1 MTALWAWL
9 NKEALWLFLGGVAL
23 AALWHLLQWRRD
35 TASVRCLQV
44 LAGDT
49 PVLRETPRVSVL
61 VAAWNEAEM
70 IQEHIVSFLRL
81 QYPNTELILCAG
93 GEDGTGELARQ
104 HAGERVVVLEQQPG
118 DGKQGALRRC
128 LGRATGDI
136 VFLTDADC
144 LLDDD
149 AFARTLAP
157 LLLHGE
163 DAATGASRPLV
174 RQLGNP
180 FVVHLW
186 CANLFADA
194 RRPEYV
200 AGALGRNCAV
210 TREAL
215 DCIGGFDADVPTGTD
230 YHMAKRL
237 LQEGYRIR
245 YVRDSAVQTRYP
257 ESARDYWR
265 RQSRWVRNLMV
276 HGPTF
281 GARDQVAQA
290 IRTSLVGLAMLA
302 LPFAAIALGPLILA
316 AWGALLAAAF
326 LAKLRYA
333 RYARLYQRVE
343 IQWKQIALTPVYLF
357 ADFIAWGLPLID
369 LLLRR
374 ERW

>member
-1 MTALWAWL
+1 MTALWTWL
-9 NKEALWLFLGGVAL
+9 NNQAHWLFLGGAAL
-23 AALWHLLQWRRD
+23 AAAWHLFQWRRD
-35 TASVRCLQV
+35 AALVGCLRA

-49 PVLRETPRVSVL
+49 PVLRATPRVSVL

-70 IQEHIVSFLRL
+70 IQEHIASFLRL
-81 QYPNTELILCAG
+81 EYPNKELILCAG
-93 GEDGTGELARQ
+93 GDDGTGELARR

-128 LGRATGDI
+128 LSRATGDI

-163 DAATGASRPLV
+163 DAATGSSQPLE
-174 RQLGNP
+174 RQRSNP
-180 FVVHLW
+180 FVAHQW
-186 CANLFADA
+186 CADIYASA
-194 RRPEYV
+194 RLPEFV

-215 DCIGGFDADVPTGTD
+215 DRIGGFDADVRTGTD

-245 YVRDSAVQTRYP
+245 YARDSAIETRYP
-257 ESARDYWR
+257 ETARAYWR

-281 GARDQVAQA
+281 GARGEVAQA
-290 IRTSLVGLAMLA
+290 LRTSLVGLAMLA
-302 LPFAAIALGPLILA
+302 LPFAAIALGPVVLA
-316 AWGALLAAAF
+316 LWGALFAAAF

-333 RYARLYQRVE
+333 RFARLYRGVD
-343 IQWKQIALTPVYLF
+343 IGWKQIALTPAYMLV
-357 ADFIAWGLPLID
+357 DFVAWSLPLID